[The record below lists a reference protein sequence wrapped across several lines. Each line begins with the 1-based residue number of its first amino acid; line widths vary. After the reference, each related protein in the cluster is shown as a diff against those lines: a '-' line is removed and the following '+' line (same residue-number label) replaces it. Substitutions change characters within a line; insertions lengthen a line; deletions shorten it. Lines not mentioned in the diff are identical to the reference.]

1 MIKTYQIFVKGW
13 VQGVNFRY
21 YTLQEARR
29 NNIKGYVRNLAD
41 GRVEVLAIGKE
52 SQLKQL
58 MEFLGKGP
66 SLASVEELEVKEIS
80 KPAHFSEFMI
90 KY

>member
-41 GRVEVLAIGKE
+41 GRVEVLAIGEE

-58 MEFLGKGP
+58 MEFLGRGP

-80 KPAHFSEFMI
+80 KPAHFSEFII